1 MAGTLES
8 AASRTMQAALLVAPE
23 RFELQDVPRPACPE
37 GGLLLR
43 LLACAICGSDNRLF
57 LGRKRIKGDQ
67 QIDGR
72 PLFGPIIGH
81 EIAGRIVEVG
91 AGVTQYRMDEDV
103 VVAPGISCGTCD
115 LCRGGHVQIC
125 RNYEALGYR
134 YPGGFAQCVAVPALL
149 VQDGSVNRIPAGT
162 PPWAACLAEPLAC
175 ALNAQEAMDVRP
187 GDTVL
192 IAGAGPMGSL
202 HLILARQR
210 GASFIAI
217 SEPDPTRRMAAKNLG
232 ADLVVDPTSPTWAS
246 DLRAGTGG
254 RGFGAAIIA
263 VSSIAPVRQLFSHTE
278 AGAYCLLTPGAR
290 VNFFAG
296 LDSGDTALPLDIR
309 TLHYQAISTFGSV
322 NSTPRQNADAL
333 HLIAT
338 KAVDASRLVTARLPL
353 ARIGEA
359 MRLAASPAHLKVVIE
374 PE

>member
-1 MAGTLES
+1 MTRTTES
-8 AASRTMQAALLVAPE
+8 AVSPAMQAALLVAPE
-23 RFELQDVPRPACPE
+23 RFELQNVLRPACPE

-43 LLACAICGSDNRLF
+43 VLACAICGSDSRLF
-57 LGRKRIKGDQ
+57 LGRKRIKGSQ
-67 QIDGR
+67 EIDGR
-72 PLFGPIIGH
+72 PLSGPIIGH

-91 AGVTQYRMDEDV
+91 SGVTQYRMDEDV

-134 YPGGFAQCVAVPALL
+134 YPGGFAQYVAVPALL
-149 VQDGSVNRIPAGT
+149 GQDGSVNRIPAGT

-175 ALNAQEAMDVRP
+175 ALNAQEAMGIRN
-187 GDTVL
+187 GDTVF

-217 SEPDPTRRMAAKNLG
+217 SEPDPARRATAKNLG
-232 ADLVVDPTSPTWAS
+232 ADLVVDPASPTWAR
-246 DLRAGTGG
+246 DLRAGARG
-254 RGFGAAIIA
+254 RGFSAAIFA
-263 VSSIAPVRQLFSHTE
+263 VSSIAPVRQLFSHIE
-278 AGAYCLLTPGAR
+278 AGAYSLLTAGAR

-296 LDSGDTALPLDIR
+296 LDPGDTGLPLDVR
-309 TLHYQAISTFGSV
+309 ALHYQAISTFGSV
-322 NSTPRQNADAL
+322 NSAPRQNADAL

-353 ARIGEA
+353 AKIGEA

>member
-1 MAGTLES
+1 MTRITES
-8 AASRTMQAALLVAPE
+8 AVSPAMQAALLVAPE

-43 LLACAICGSDNRLF
+43 VLACAICGSDSRLF
-57 LGRKRIKGDQ
+57 LGRKRIKGSQ
-67 QIDGR
+67 EIDRR
-72 PLFGPIIGH
+72 PLSGPIIGH

-91 AGVTQYRMDEDV
+91 AGVTQYRWGDDV
-103 VVAPGISCGTCD
+103 VVAPGIACGACD
-115 LCRGGHVQIC
+115 LCRAGHAQIC

-134 YPGGFAQCVAVPALL
+134 YPGGFAQYLAVPALL
-149 VQDGSVNRIPAGT
+149 INDGSVNRIPPGT
-162 PPWAACLAEPLAC
+162 PSCTACLAEPLAC
-175 ALNAQEAMDVRP
+175 TLNAQETMGIRN

-192 IAGAGPMGSL
+192 IVGAGPMGSL
-202 HLILARQR
+202 HLLLARQR

-217 SEPDPTRRMAAKNLG
+217 SEPDAARRLTAKDLG
-232 ADLVVDPTSPTWAS
+232 ADLVMDPASPAWAS

-254 RGFGAAIIA
+254 RGFSAAIFA
-263 VSSIAPVRQLFSHTE
+263 VSSIAPVRQLFSHTD
-278 AGAYCLLTPGAR
+278 AGAYGLLTPGAR

-296 LDSGDTALPLDIR
+296 LDPGDTALPLDVR
-309 TLHYQAISTFGSV
+309 ALHYQAISTFGSV

-353 ARIGEA
+353 AKIGEA
-359 MRLAASPAHLKVVIE
+359 MRLAASPAHLKIIIE

>member
-1 MAGTLES
+1 MKRTAEPEVV
-8 AASRTMQAALLVAPE
+8 ATMQAGLLVAPE
-23 RFELQDVPRPACPE
+23 RFELQVVPRPRCPKD
-37 GGLLLR
+37 GLVLR
-43 LLACAICGSDNRLF
+43 VLACAICGSDNRLF
-57 LGRKRIKGDQ
+57 LGRKRIKGQ
-67 QIDGR
+67 QEIDGR
-72 PLFGPIIGH
+72 PLAGPIIGH

-91 AGVTQYRMDEDV
+91 AGVTRYRPGEQV
-103 VVAPGISCGTCD
+103 VVAPGIACGACD
-115 LCRGGHVQIC
+115 LCQAGHVQIC

-134 YPGGFAQCVAVPALL
+134 YPGGFAQYVAVPALL
-149 VQDGSVNRIPAGT
+149 VNDGSVNRIPAGT
-162 PPWAACLAEPLAC
+162 PPSVACLAEPLAC
-175 ALNAQEAMDVRP
+175 ALNAQEAMDVRA

-217 SEPDPTRRMAAKNLG
+217 SEPDPTRRTAAKDLG
-232 ADLVVDPTSPTWAS
+232 ADLVVDPASPTWAS
-246 DLRAGTGG
+246 DLRAGTRG
-254 RGFGAAIIA
+254 RGFGAAIFA
-263 VSSIAPVRQLFSHTE
+263 VSSIAPVRQLFSHVE
-278 AGAYCLLTPGAR
+278 AGTYSLLTPGAR

-296 LDSGDTALPLDIR
+296 LDPGDTGLPLDVR
-309 TLHYQAISTFGSV
+309 ALHYQAISAFGSV

-333 HLIAT
+333 DLIAT
-338 KAVDASRLVTARLPL
+338 KSVDASRLVTGRLPL